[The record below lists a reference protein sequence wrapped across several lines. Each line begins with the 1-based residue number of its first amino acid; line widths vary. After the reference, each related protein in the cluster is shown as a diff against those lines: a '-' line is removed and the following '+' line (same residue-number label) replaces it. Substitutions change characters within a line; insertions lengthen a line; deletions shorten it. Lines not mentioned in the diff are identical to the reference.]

1 MRALVIY
8 AISFSIRVIRNTLV
22 TIFWSP
28 CFTVY
33 SLLTTSLINVFFYI
47 LTDFIPIFFI
57 LRIHYKNYSYQHPV
71 MQEGENIEVSTTM
84 QNNSA
89 TDLVSGA
96 SSPASINSDKHS
108 GFEALFN

>member
-1 MRALVIY
+1 
-8 AISFSIRVIRNTLV
+8 
-22 TIFWSP
+22 
-28 CFTVY
+28 
-33 SLLTTSLINVFFYI
+33 
-47 LTDFIPIFFI
+47 
-57 LRIHYKNYSYQHPV
+57 